1 MNQRGDIQ
9 PIGGVNEKI
18 EGFFDTC
25 RILGLSGSQGVMIPA
40 ANVED
45 LMLREDILESV
56 ARGQFHIWPISRVE
70 QGIELLTGVK
80 AGARNGDG
88 LFDSGTVFASVDQR
102 LGEMARIQKD
112 FE

>member
-9 PIGGVNEKI
+9 AIGGVNEKI

-25 RILGLSGSQGVMIPA
+25 RIEGLTGTQGVMIPL

-45 LMLREDILESV
+45 LMLREDVIDAV
-56 ARGQFHIWPISRVE
+56 AKGTFHIWPIARVE
-70 QGIELLTGVK
+70 EGVQLLTGVP
-80 AGARNGDG
+80 AGSRNGAGKFDEDSVFGRVDG
-88 LFDSGTVFASVDQR
+88 R
-102 LGEMARIQKD
+102 LREMARTLKE